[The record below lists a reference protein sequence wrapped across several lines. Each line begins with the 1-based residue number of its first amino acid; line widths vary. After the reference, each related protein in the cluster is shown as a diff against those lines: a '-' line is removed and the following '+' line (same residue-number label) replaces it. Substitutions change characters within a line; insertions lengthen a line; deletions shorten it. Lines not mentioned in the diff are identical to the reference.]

1 MRTRALAAPPA
12 YPILSTSENSLG
24 RYYLVGSDP
33 LHLVRVQG
41 DNYLCLSPICIR
53 SGDSMR
59 CDHVAAVQAHQSTEE
74 PSVIADLYGPPLA
87 TSQPRI

>member
-1 MRTRALAAPPA
+1 MRTRPAHAAPA
-12 YPILSTSENSLG
+12 YPILSQTANSLG
-24 RYYLVGSDP
+24 VYYLVGSEP

-74 PSVIADLYGPPLA
+74 PSVITDMYGPPLA